1 MRKIWWEAIK
11 DVWDRYWEL
20 ILVLIGLITT
30 LSTAPSPSWMQILN
44 SLLAMALA
52 VRLYREFR
60 QALRIRKVKHIPIV
74 VVIGKGDDVA
84 ASCWQDAINAM
95 ERWDFDSERY
105 RRDFDVEKED
115 LLIHLDEPLPPK
127 PDEWLKVVSKFRK
140 RLERLNRRLPGR
152 RVYHLFING
161 PIALGTGLGAVM
173 GTMYEVVVHH
183 WAPGVGELPYY
194 PAIDF
199 YTLSEKNRRGMHI
212 IEDPVTEE
220 FKYIRV
226 EGDPGE
232 AKELYVS
239 VWMARDDPRPAVE
252 EMVNRKL
259 KEEGKSVG
267 FLHIIQLEQRSLTP
281 EDDWILCAREI
292 LTTLHR
298 FTAGRERNHLFLSVP
313 MPLAVALGLGL
324 EYFKPVTVYS
334 WWPKEKKYH
343 PVLDLDQLGRTAA

>member
-30 LSTAPSPSWMQILN
+30 LSTAPSPTWVQILN
-44 SLLAMALA
+44 SLLAIALA
-52 VRLYREFR
+52 VRLYREFG

-84 ASCWQDAINAM
+84 ASCWQDAMNAM

-161 PIALGTGLGAVM
+161 PIALGVGLGAGM
-173 GTMYEVVVHH
+173 GTMFEVVIHH
-183 WAPGVGELPYY
+183 WAPGSGEMPYY

-199 YTLSEKNRRGMHI
+199 YSLSERNRRGMHI
-212 IEDPVTEE
+212 IEDPVSGE
-220 FKYIRV
+220 FKYIRT
-226 EGDPGE
+226 EGESKG
-232 AKELYVS
+232 AKELYTS
-239 VWMARDDPRPAVE
+239 IWMARDDPRPAVE
-252 EMVNRKL
+252 ELVAQKIR
-259 KEEGKSVG
+259 EGESAES
-267 FLHIIQLEQRSLTP
+267 LHIVQLEQRSLTP

-292 LTTLHR
+292 LTCLHN
-298 FTAGRERNHLFLSVP
+298 FTAGRERSHLFLSVP
-313 MPLAVALGLGL
+313 MPLAVAIGLGL
-324 EYFKPVTVYS
+324 EHFKPITVYS
-334 WWPKEKKYH
+334 WWPQEKKFY
-343 PVLDLDQLGRTAA
+343 PVLDLDRLGRTAV